1 MAVWFPD
8 TDAAWSIRLTCLAG
22 GLAQAGCRVLILLLA
37 SAVDTGGPPGLR
49 QSLEI
54 VGTMHIG
61 GVGNLLPLP
70 RMDGQYVWGTALQI
84 RPMWLAYAPS
94 VLCPVLAV
102 GVICPLLPDPLLQEF
117 LGVFEQPLVLV
128 AMVAIILAGLPL
140 IPRLHLP
147 TEDVGAPGLAPQ
159 RR

>member
-1 MAVWFPD
+1 MRSADP
-8 TDAAWSIRLTCLAG
+8 AAGERG
-22 GLAQAGCRVLILLLA
+22 GYQR
-37 SAVDTGGPPGLR
+37 PPGLQ

-54 VGTMHIG
+54 VGAMDIG
-61 GVGNLLPLP
+61 GVGNLPPLP
-70 RMDGQYVWGTALQI
+70 RMDGEYVWGTAPRI
-84 RPMWLAYAPS
+84 RPTWMDYAAS

-117 LGVFEQPLVLV
+117 LAVFEQPLVLV

-147 TEDVGAPGLAPQ
+147 TEDLAAPGLASQ